1 MKKVVSLALSTLLV
15 LSLAA
20 CGKADTSAAA
30 SSESKSS
37 ASSSSASS
45 NSTSN
50 STQDYSP
57 DGIKVGET
65 YTTEDGKTYERVWNG
80 TGSDLPTP
88 SPEPKITY
96 DNDFQAQT
104 LVDNEECT
112 IILQSVGY
120 DDDYGYYWKLYFKN
134 KTSDK
139 KLGYSFGDCTLN
151 GVGASLWLTSVEP
164 GQEETEIHH
173 WESSGLKIYNINP
186 QDINTVS
193 FYLDVYNELDYDV
206 IPRHDFVDDDFVVYP
221 KGEENATEPKH
232 ETQPT
237 DLVLADNDACTLMI
251 CGFDP
256 DGLDGYTA
264 KAYIENKTDKEIML
278 AFRSGGSI
286 NGFECFP
293 ETDTMGID
301 EHTNAYVDIYYR
313 DYLDTYEANGK
324 DPTSITEMVMPIVI
338 NNFNTRDI
346 YVDET
351 FTINP
356 QTNSVTTSK

>member
-20 CGKADTSAAA
+20 CGKANSSAATA
-30 SSESKSS
+30 ASESK
-37 ASSSSASS
+37 SSASS

-139 KLGYSFGDCTLN
+139 KLGYSFDDCTLN

-256 DGLDGYTA
+256 DGLHGYTT
-264 KAYIENKTDKEIML
+264 KAYIENKTNDRIDVILGK
-278 AFRSGGSI
+278 GSI
-286 NGFECFP
+286 NGFECTP
-293 ETDTMGID
+293 EGTTLL
-301 EHTNAYVDIYYR
+301 EPHSNAYIDIRWQEYVE
-313 DYLDTYEANGK
+313 TYAENGN
-324 DPTSITEMVMPIVI
+324 DPTSITEIVMPVFVRKDTGSNTVYIDATYSIDPQARTATPIV
-338 NNFNTRDI
+338 
-346 YVDET
+346 
-351 FTINP
+351 NP
-356 QTNSVTTSK
+356 Q

>member
-20 CGKADTSAAA
+20 CGKANSSAATA
-30 SSESKSS
+30 ASESK
-37 ASSSSASS
+37 SSASS

-139 KLGYSFGDCTLN
+139 KLGYSFDDCTLN

-186 QDINTVS
+186 QDINT
-193 FYLDVYNELDYDV
+193 LT
-206 IPRHDFVDDDFVVYP
+206 P
-221 KGEENATEPKH
+221 
-232 ETQPT
+232 PT
-237 DLVLADNDACTLMI
+237 IEIV
-251 CGFDP
+251 GFL
-256 DGLDGYTA
+256 GGAARFIA
-264 KAYIENKTDKEIML
+264 K
-278 AFRSGGSI
+278 
-286 NGFECFP
+286 P
-293 ETDTMGID
+293 
-301 EHTNAYVDIYYR
+301 
-313 DYLDTYEANGK
+313 
-324 DPTSITEMVMPIVI
+324 
-338 NNFNTRDI
+338 
-346 YVDET
+346 
-351 FTINP
+351 
-356 QTNSVTTSK
+356 

>member
-20 CGKADTSAAA
+20 CGKANSSAATA
-30 SSESKSS
+30 ASESK
-37 ASSSSASS
+37 SSASS

-96 DNDFQAQT
+96 D
-104 LVDNEECT
+104 
-112 IILQSVGY
+112 
-120 DDDYGYYWKLYFKN
+120 DDYGYYWKLYFKN

-139 KLGYSFGDCTLN
+139 KLGYSFDDCTLN

-237 DLVLADNDACTLMI
+237 DLVLVDNDACALMI

-256 DGLDGYTA
+256 NGLHGYTA
-264 KAYIENKTDKEIML
+264 KAYIENKTDKEIMF

-301 EHTNAYVDIYYR
+301 AHTNAYVDIYYY

>member
-20 CGKADTSAAA
+20 CGKADSSAAA

-173 WESSGLKIYNINP
+173 WEGSGLKIYNINP

-193 FYLDVYNELDYDV
+193 FYLNVYNELDDAV
-206 IPRHDFVDDDFVVYP
+206 PRHDLVDDDFVVYP

-237 DLVLADNDACTLMI
+237 DLVLVDNDACALMI

-256 DGLDGYTA
+256 DGLLGYTA
-264 KAYIENKTDKEIML
+264 KAYIENKTDKEIMF

-301 EHTNAYVDIYYR
+301 AHTNVYMDIYYR

>member
-20 CGKADTSAAA
+20 CGKADSSAAA
-30 SSESKSS
+30 SSESK
-37 ASSSSASS
+37 SSASS

-50 STQDYSP
+50 STQDYSH

-256 DGLDGYTA
+256 DGLHGYTA
-264 KAYIENKTDKEIML
+264 KAYIENKTDKEIMF

-301 EHTNAYVDIYYR
+301 AHTNAYVDIYYY

-324 DPTSITEMVMPIVI
+324 DPTSVTEMVMPIVI

-356 QTNSVTTSK
+356 QTNSVTTSE

>member
-1 MKKVVSLALSTLLV
+1 MT
-15 LSLAA
+15 
-20 CGKADTSAAA
+20 
-30 SSESKSS
+30 
-37 ASSSSASS
+37 
-45 NSTSN
+45 
-50 STQDYSP
+50 
-57 DGIKVGET
+57 
-65 YTTEDGKTYERVWNG
+65 
-80 TGSDLPTP
+80 
-88 SPEPKITY
+88 
-96 DNDFQAQT
+96 
-104 LVDNEECT
+104 
-112 IILQSVGY
+112 
-120 DDDYGYYWKLYFKN
+120 N

-139 KLGYSFGDCTLN
+139 KLNNWFGSCTLN
-151 GVGASLWLTSVEP
+151 GVGVSLSFPSVEP
-164 GQEETEIHH
+164 GQEETEVCR
-173 WESSGLKIYNINP
+173 WKSAGLKIYNINP

-301 EHTNAYVDIYYR
+301 AHTNAYVDIYYR

-356 QTNSVTTSK
+356 QTNSVTTSE